1 MLQPGTRGVEYKGQS
16 GFETRPRGL
25 SKLNARGDKLI
36 WITDCL
42 QHPLPSRRIILATQ
56 YRVADLAQQF
66 EVGIGPGDATIWV
79 QIAWP
84 LDEAPLVTVSSRRN
98 VALQIA
104 QALFTDLLAAVE

>member
-1 MLQPGTRGVEYKGQS
+1 MLQPGTRGVEYKWQC

-84 LDEAPLVTVSSRRN
+84 LDEAPLVAISSRRN
-98 VALQIA
+98 MRLQVM
-104 QALFTDLLAAVE
+104 QTLFADWLFAVE